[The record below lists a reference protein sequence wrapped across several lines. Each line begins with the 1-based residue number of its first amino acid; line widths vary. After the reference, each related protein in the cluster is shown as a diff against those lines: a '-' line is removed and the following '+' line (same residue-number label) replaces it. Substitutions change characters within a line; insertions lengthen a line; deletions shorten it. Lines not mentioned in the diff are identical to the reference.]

1 MRLRCPSCNA
11 VHSVE
16 AWAEEDYVVQA
27 LTTAAKMP
35 REVAP
40 LALRYV
46 ALFRPKGPRGLSWHR
61 AARVLKELYELV
73 SSGKVSWEREE
84 YPCPPGIWAEAIETV
99 LEAGITPPL
108 KNHNYLR
115 HVAFEKAKKAS
126 ARAEAERERRR
137 AYPYH
142 RPSDGAGPRPV
153 AEVFKKVLPG
163 EQKEETEE
171 HKERRR
177 KAWERLQRMSPQ
189 EKEELFA
196 RARRH
201 PTANFLPLETVAI
214 NLLLYGEKD
223 EKDEASA

>member
-16 AWAEEDYVVQA
+16 AWADEDYVVQA
-27 LTTAAKMP
+27 LTTVAKLP

-46 ALFRPKGPRGLSWHR
+46 ALFRPKGPRGLSWHK

-84 YPCPPGIWAEAIETV
+84 HPCPPGIWAEAIETV
-99 LEAGITPPL
+99 LDAGITPPL

-115 HVAFEKAKKAS
+115 HVAVERAKKAA

-142 RPSDGAGPRPV
+142 RTNDGAGPKPM
-153 AEVFKKVLPG
+153 AEVIKQAMPQEKKA
-163 EQKEETEE
+163 EEDVDEY
-171 HKERRR
+171 KRRRR
-177 KAWERLQRMSPQ
+177 KAWEKLQQMCPQ

-201 PTANFLPLETVAI
+201 PTANFLPLETVVI
-214 NLLLYGEKD
+214 NLLLYGEGNATD
-223 EKDEASA
+223 N